1 MDKNQIITTILNRMR
16 EKGDFPS
23 LSESVSEL
31 LGALH
36 DKEHTSID
44 IIVSHVV
51 SDYALS
57 QKVLK
62 LANSAM
68 YRSMGG
74 AVTSFTR
81 AIMILGLDAVTY
93 LALGLKLLDGF
104 DTALGSSDDAKKR
117 LAQAT
122 LAANL
127 TRLLSANAG
136 ASESEECVILSLF
149 SSLGELALM
158 LYMPE
163 LWTECQDN
171 ASDVQDGLN
180 KYLRQTYFTNTF
192 DIAQN
197 LARRWGFPDYI
208 CKNIRPFEIPPG
220 GPKSALSH
228 SQWSQGLVSFSSALA
243 TAMTGPD
250 SAQTV
255 HQITT
260 QYAELLALDT
270 AEIEAAVSQIAK
282 SELLQEALVAAQ
294 EKIEKPADILEE
306 ALREANVMLRQK
318 ARPSEMLSLVLEAAH
333 RALAFRRTVFFLRDN
348 AQRKYIVKAAFGTS
362 AHTWLNA
369 VSFDANF
376 APDAFHL
383 SLSRDV
389 PVKLDNISST
399 NSRVPAW
406 YRAASPSAKA
416 CLTVPVIL
424 DGKATGLFLGEWDE
438 ESPVVAPKDIDR
450 LLTLK
455 NRFMQT
461 LGN

>member
-1 MDKNQIITTILNRMR
+1 MDKNQIISTILNRMR

-31 LGALH
+31 LGTLQ
-36 DKEHTSID
+36 DNEQTSID
-44 IIVSHVV
+44 LIVSHVV

-81 AIMILGLDAVTY
+81 AIMVLGLDAVTY

-104 DTALGSSDDAKKR
+104 DTALGNNDDARKR

-122 LAANL
+122 LAANV
-127 TRLLSANAG
+127 TRLLSASAG

-163 LWTECQDN
+163 VWSQCQKHAGDDRE
-171 ASDVQDGLN
+171 ALN
-180 KYLRQTYFTNTF
+180 RFLRQNYSTHTF
-192 DIAQN
+192 DIAQT

-208 CKNIRPFEIPPG
+208 CKNIRPFEMPPE

-228 SQWSQGLVSFSSALA
+228 GQWSQALVSFSSALA
-243 TAMTGPD
+243 SAMTGPD
-250 SAQTV
+250 AEQMM
-255 HQITT
+255 HKIMA

-270 AEIEAAVSQIAK
+270 ADIETAVLQIAK
-282 SELLQEALVAAQ
+282 SELLQEALEAAQ
-294 EKIEKPADILEE
+294 EKTAKPIDIIEA
-306 ALREANVMLRQK
+306 ALREADVLLRQK
-318 ARPSEMLSLVLEAAH
+318 ARPSEMLSLVLETTH
-333 RALAFRRTVFFLRDN
+333 RALGCRRTVFFVRDN
-348 AQRKYIVKAAFGTS
+348 AKRQYIARAVLGPG
-362 AHTWLNA
+362 AHTWINHIG
-369 VSFDANF
+369 FDANF

-406 YRAASPSAKA
+406 YRAASPEAKA
-416 CLTVPVIL
+416 CLALPVVL
-424 DGKATGLFLGEWDE
+424 DGKATGLFLGEWDQ
-438 ESPVVAPKDIDR
+438 ESPAVGTKDIDR
-450 LLTLK
+450 ILSLRD
-455 NRFMQT
+455 RFIQT
-461 LGN
+461 LDY